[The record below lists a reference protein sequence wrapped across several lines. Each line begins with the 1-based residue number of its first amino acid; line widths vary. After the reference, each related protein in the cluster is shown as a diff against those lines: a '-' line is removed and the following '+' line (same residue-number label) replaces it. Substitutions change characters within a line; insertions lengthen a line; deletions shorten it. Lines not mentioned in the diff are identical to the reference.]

1 MKKKE
6 IEAIE
11 NKETARAITEL
22 STEELEKLFYETP
35 LSIEKLEAID
45 TQLNAVEKKLL
56 WILSYLQKLKLR
68 DYLLLMERPT
78 YLMWINFLGGVAR
91 GVGIAIGFTV
101 LGAVAVIIL
110 QRMEVLNLPF
120 IGHFIS
126 ELLTYIDVNTGIN
139 VIR

>member
-6 IEAIE
+6 RINQEE
-11 NKETARAITEL
+11 REYPEL
-22 STEELEKLFYETP
+22 SSEELEKLFYETP

-68 DYLLLMERPT
+68 DYLLLMERPA
-78 YLMWINFLGGVAR
+78 YLMWINFLGGIAR

-101 LGAVAVIIL
+101 LGAVAVLIL

>member
-6 IEAIE
+6 KV
-11 NKETARAITEL
+11 NLKEEPVAL
-22 STEELEKLFYETP
+22 SSEELEKLFYETP
-35 LSIEKLEAID
+35 LTIEKLEAID
-45 TQLNAVEKKLL
+45 TQLNIVEKKLL

-68 DYLLLMERPT
+68 DYLLLLERPV
-78 YLMWINFLGGVAR
+78 YLMWINFLGGIAR